1 MDCDVAAVNPMRS
14 LIARAFHGSPTQN
27 PTMLPMRMFITI
39 CGGGTTTVRTSS
51 NGLMPALA
59 SQ

>member
-1 MDCDVAAVNPMRS
+1 MRS
-14 LIARAFHGSPTQN
+14 LMARAFHGSPTQK

-51 NGLMPALA
+51 KG
-59 SQ
+59 

>member
-1 MDCDVAAVNPMRS
+1 MDCDVAAVKPMRS
-14 LIARAFHGSPTQN
+14 LIALAFHGSPTQK

-51 NGLMPALA
+51 KGLMPALA